1 MKTEQP
7 PSQMTLTDARE
18 AGLLSPL
25 DRGRVRAQLGM
36 LDSFSANDVR
46 RATALMLAR
55 LMDYYAVVQYTG
67 PGYVYGRT
75 DSTYASALNS
85 VAAHNYIDGSW
96 SYREMG
102 PTHAACTV
110 QSLFDEAGWL
120 CIPTACKLIAAEM
133 ACEAPEATEVLRQ
146 AGYCVDSLFAE
157 RSVSGVNWS
166 ESRRRLG
173 TPGIRKLLV
182 RILSA
187 LPNVQIGL
195 GPIRPVV
202 LSKDQLWMA
211 EKCRNVRE
219 WSAPSIAA

>member
-7 PSQMTLTDARE
+7 PSRMTLTTARE
-18 AGLLSPL
+18 TGLLSPL

-36 LDSFSANDVR
+36 LDSFSASDVR

-75 DSTYASALNS
+75 DSTYPSALNS
-85 VAAHNYIDGSW
+85 VAARNYMDGSW
-96 SYREMG
+96 SHREMG
-102 PTHAACTV
+102 PAHASCTV

-120 CIPTACKLIAAEM
+120 CIATACKLIAAEM
-133 ACEAPEATEVLRQ
+133 AIEVPEATDVLQQSR
-146 AGYCVDSLFAE
+146 YCVDSLFEE

-166 ESRRRLG
+166 DSRRRLG
-173 TPGIRKLLV
+173 TPGIRKLIA

-202 LSKDQLWMA
+202 LSKDHLWMA
-211 EKCRNVRE
+211 ESCRNVRE
-219 WSAPSIAA
+219 WSAPSVAA